1 MYNAL
6 MYMFL
11 KDERKS
17 ALSFVVYRSFINLD
31 WQYTCK
37 FGDPNEIRCWKYL
50 DSKKERKKLVKYG
63 VGFQHFAKIQMY
75 WSDGAL

>member
-17 ALSFVVYRSFINLD
+17 ALSFIVYRSFINLD

-50 DSKKERKKLVKYG
+50 DSKKRKKEV
-63 VGFQHFAKIQMY
+63 
-75 WSDGAL
+75 S

>member
-17 ALSFVVYRSFINLD
+17 ALSFIVYRSFINLD
-31 WQYTCK
+31 
-37 FGDPNEIRCWKYL
+37 
-50 DSKKERKKLVKYG
+50 
-63 VGFQHFAKIQMY
+63 
-75 WSDGAL
+75 

>member
-1 MYNAL
+1 MYNPL

-17 ALSFVVYRSFINLD
+17 ALSFIVYRSFINLDWSFINLD

-50 DSKKERKKLVKYG
+50 DSKKRKKEV
-63 VGFQHFAKIQMY
+63 
-75 WSDGAL
+75 S